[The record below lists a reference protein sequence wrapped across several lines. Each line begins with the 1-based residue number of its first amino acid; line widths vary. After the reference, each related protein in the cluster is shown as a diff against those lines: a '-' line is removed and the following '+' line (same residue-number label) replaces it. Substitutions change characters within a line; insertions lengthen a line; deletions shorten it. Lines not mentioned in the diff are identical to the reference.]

1 MDVECPKCGTV
12 FEFDET
18 QMRSSVA
25 TLKCSVC
32 AHMFRIHTD
41 GVPGEQESA
50 RRWMVRQRESG
61 DIHYFSGFVDLH
73 HMIMGGKVSTRD
85 EISRTG
91 DKWVELGEMGEFV
104 PVFQALES
112 IDRLTRGEDTPEV
125 PKAPEREFPE
135 PARDRV
141 RTMQQF
147 PSEANAPKPR
157 AVEVPKPQS
166 PRARSL
172 PAPAPVPAPAVEEP
186 TRPREVPPR
195 PGRVSEPLTRVPER
209 SERRPQESE
218 AVVDDQWSLGDM
230 ASTTASMTA
239 YEAPVVPPRK
249 SRAGLWIALLCVLGV
264 GGAGA
269 YVWVYERDAVMGLI
283 EQERGP
289 EEVMTLD
296 EAPADSDEPA
306 KEDGGDPPAAVE
318 RSEASRVVEGAVD
331 AGVLAAKIEV
341 ARAVTK
347 VVYRG
352 NKKVVAATGAA
363 AKRAKRHAQRT
374 DVDVMLKS
382 AQRALD
388 RGQKEKARTLFGRA
402 MEADPGNVA
411 AITGLG
417 WSLMAMGRL
426 DSSVAQF
433 KRALHLNSRY
443 ADACI
448 GLGKAERRR
457 GNLEGALKAYE
468 RYLAAYPSGPQAS
481 IARHQRDE
489 LKRALGK

>member
-1 MDVECPKCGTV
+1 MRLMDVECPKCGTV
-12 FEFDET
+12 FEFDEA

-41 GVPGEQESA
+41 GVHAEQESA
-50 RRWMVRQRESG
+50 RRWMVRQREGG

-73 HMIMGGKVSTRD
+73 HMIMGGKASRRD

-91 DKWVELGEMGEFV
+91 DKWVELGGMGEFV

-112 IDRLTRGEDTPEV
+112 IERLTRGEEVPEV
-125 PKAPEREFPE
+125 PEVPEAPERELPG
-135 PARDRV
+135 PGRDRV

-147 PSEANAPKPR
+147 PSAANAPMAKSAEVTIPHTPR
-157 AVEVPKPQS
+157 
-166 PRARSL
+166 PR
-172 PAPAPVPAPAVEEP
+172 PAPVPAPAPVEEP

-195 PGRVSEPLTRVPER
+195 PARVSEPLARQPER
-209 SERRPQESE
+209 PERRSQESE
-218 AVVDDQWSLGDM
+218 AVVDDKWSLGDM

-239 YEAPVVPPRK
+239 YEAPVAPRK
-249 SRAGLWIALLCVLGV
+249 SRAGLWVALLCVLGL

-269 YVWVYERDAVMGLI
+269 YAWVYERDTVMGLLGGGGGA
-283 EQERGP
+283 EQVSPGEVTAGVDAP
-289 EEVMTLD
+289 EVGAAD
-296 EAPADSDEPA
+296 EAPE
-306 KEDGGDPPAAVE
+306 VE
-318 RSEASRVVEGAVD
+318 RSEASRVVEGAV
-331 AGVLAAKIEV
+331 GAAAAVASAEA
-341 ARAVTK
+341 ARAVSGVAT
-347 VVYRG
+347 RG
-352 NKKVVAATGAA
+352 REEVEGAVDAA
-363 AKRAKRHAQRT
+363 ARRAKRHAERG
-374 DVDVMLKS
+374 DVDVILTN
-382 AQRALD
+382 AQRALE
-388 RGQKEKARTLFGRA
+388 RGQKEKARALFGRA

-443 ADACI
+443 ADAFI

-457 GNLEGALKAYE
+457 GNLEGALSAYE
-468 RYLAAYPSGPQAS
+468 RYLTAYPSGPQAS